1 MKTLLDHFA
10 EPGSARNGTFGRARR
25 RASSSRGFATQK
37 MSHWILA
44 FILVTA
50 ALSLAQDQSAQ
61 PQTQPTPAPRPEATQ
76 SQQKSEQEKSI
87 ERQEQSQR
95 AIGILPQFGV
105 TSRQNAPP
113 LTSREKFR
121 LFAKSAFDPVTIGVV
136 GLQAGISQAENEFP
150 AYGQGAQGYGKRFG
164 AAFADQ
170 VSSGF
175 WSNYAYPV
183 LLKEDPRYFRLGEG
197 SFTARTWYSI
207 KQEFVCHTDKGGRT
221 FNFSNVLGAFTS
233 GAISNIYYP
242 GNSVIHVIPATA
254 TTPAIPVYEDD
265 RGVVLT
271 ISRASIALGY
281 GVAGGL
287 FSEFWPDLQHKFFGK
302 HHTDSSPLP
311 VDAK

>member
-1 MKTLLDHFA
+1 
-10 EPGSARNGTFGRARR
+10 
-25 RASSSRGFATQK
+25 
-37 MSHWILA
+37 MSHWILT
-44 FILVTA
+44 FIVITG
-50 ALSLAQDQSAQ
+50 ALALAQNPN
-61 PQTQPTPAPRPEATQ
+61 PQQQKPEPTPAPRPEATQ
-76 SQQKSEQEKSI
+76 TPQKSEQEKSI

-95 AIGILPQFGV
+95 ALGVLPQFGV
-105 TSRQNAPP
+105 TSRQNASP
-113 LTSREKFR
+113 LTPRGKFY

-164 AAFADQ
+164 ASFADE

-197 SFTARTWYSI
+197 SFTTRTFYSI
-207 KQEFVCHTDKGGRT
+207 KQEFVCHTDKGGRR

-242 GNSVIHVIPATA
+242 GRSVVRVIPATA
-254 TTPAIPVYEDD
+254 TSPAIPVYEDD

-271 ISRASIALGY
+271 ISRATIALGY

-287 FSEFWPDLQHKFFGK
+287 FSEFWPDIQHKLFGK
-302 HHTDSSPLP
+302 HHAQSASSPA
-311 VDAK
+311 DSNK